1 MDNER
6 LSTQLVRDDRVVR
19 ENRTVQED
27 RVVREDRELTVWEPV
42 ERPLKEKAIIAG
54 ILAAIALVSLIF
66 LANLASSP
74 ETYQGIYT
82 TLDEKK
88 LNVMGLATTTTAA
101 SAAISALPN
110 DMGTPIADKLVD
122 FSSYFMVILAV
133 IYLEKFLLTT
143 LGFLG
148 FGILIP
154 VACALFAV
162 AVFLRRGTLTRVN
175 LQRLGTKLAAF
186 GLALALVVPVSV
198 WLTDN
203 VDDTFDESLAASNAA
218 AQEATEQLEESTQE
232 QAQEDPG
239 LLGGIA
245 NAVQEGWNG
254 LTQGAQQALDSLG
267 EQLNTMIDTLAVMIV
282 TSCLIPLLVLILFLQ
297 LVKIIT
303 GLDFGGATAV
313 MGAARTKGRAVARS
327 LHRPAQKG

>member
-1 MDNER
+1 MD
-6 LSTQLVRDDRVVR
+6 STQLSTVTVEAGQELVVM
-19 ENRTVQED
+19 EAAP
-27 RVVREDRELTVWEPV
+27 EP
-42 ERPLKEKAIIAG
+42 ERPLKEKAIIAAV
-54 ILAAIALVSLIF
+54 LAAVALVSLIVF
-66 LANLASSP
+66 ANIASNP
-74 ETYQGIYT
+74 ETYTGIIG

-88 LNVMGLATTTTAA
+88 GNVMVLATTTTAA

-203 VDDTFDESLAASNAA
+203 VDATFDESLAASNAA
-218 AQEATEQLEESTQE
+218 AQEATEQLEGSAQEQTQE
-232 QAQEDPG
+232 DQG

-245 NAVQEGWNG
+245 NAVQDGWNG
-254 LTQGAQQALDSLG
+254 LTQSAQQALDSLG
-267 EQLNTMIDTLAVMIV
+267 DQLNTMIDTLAVMIV

-313 MGAARTKGRAVARS
+313 MGAARTKGRAVASS
-327 LHRPAQKG
+327 LRRPVQKG

>member
-1 MDNER
+1 MD
-6 LSTQLVRDDRVVR
+6 STQLSTVTVEAGQELVVV
-19 ENRTVQED
+19 EAQ
-27 RVVREDRELTVWEPV
+27 PAP
-42 ERPLKEKAIIAG
+42 ERPLKEKAIIAAV
-54 ILAAIALVSLIF
+54 LAAVALVSLIVF
-66 LANLASSP
+66 ANIASNP
-74 ETYQGIYT
+74 ETYTGIIG

-88 LNVMGLATTTTAA
+88 GNVMVLATTTTAA

-203 VDDTFDESLAASNAA
+203 VDATFDESLAATSAA
-218 AQEATEQLEESTQE
+218 AQEATEQLEESTQ
-232 QAQEDPG
+232 AAPQEDQG

-245 NAVQEGWNG
+245 SAVQDGWNG

-267 EQLNTMIDTLAVMIV
+267 QQLNTMIDTLAVMIV

-313 MGAARTKGRAVARS
+313 MGAARTKGRSVASS
-327 LHRPAQKG
+327 LRRPAQKG

>member
-1 MDNER
+1 MD
-6 LSTQLVRDDRVVR
+6 STQLSTVTVEAGQELVVV
-19 ENRTVQED
+19 EA
-27 RVVREDRELTVWEPV
+27 EPEP
-42 ERPLKEKAIIAG
+42 ERPLKEKAIIAAV
-54 ILAAIALVSLIF
+54 LAAVALVSLIVF
-66 LANLASSP
+66 ANIASNP
-74 ETYQGIYT
+74 ETYTGIIG

-88 LNVMGLATTTTAA
+88 GNVMVLATTTTAA

-203 VDDTFDESLAASNAA
+203 VDATFDESLAAASAA
-218 AQEATEQLEESTQE
+218 AQEATEQLEENTQ
-232 QAQEDPG
+232 AAPQEDQG

-245 NAVQEGWNG
+245 SAVQEGWNG

-267 EQLNTMIDTLAVMIV
+267 DQLNTMIDTLAVMIV

-313 MGAARTKGRAVARS
+313 MGAARTKGRAVASS
-327 LHRPAQKG
+327 LRRPAQKG

>member
-1 MDNER
+1 MD
-6 LSTQLVRDDRVVR
+6 STQLSTVTVEAGQELVVV
-19 ENRTVQED
+19 EAAP
-27 RVVREDRELTVWEPV
+27 EP
-42 ERPLKEKAIIAG
+42 ERPLKEKAIIAAV
-54 ILAAIALVSLIF
+54 LAAVALVSLIVF
-66 LANLASSP
+66 ANIASNP
-74 ETYQGIYT
+74 ETYTGIIG

-88 LNVMGLATTTTAA
+88 GNVMVLATTTTAA

-203 VDDTFDESLAASNAA
+203 VDATFDESLAAASAA
-218 AQEATEQLEESTQE
+218 AQEATEQLEENTQE
-232 QAQEDPG
+232 QTQEDQG

-245 NAVQEGWNG
+245 SAVQEGWNG

-267 EQLNTMIDTLAVMIV
+267 QQLNTMIDTMAVMIV

-313 MGAARTKGRAVARS
+313 MGAARTKGRAVASS
-327 LHRPAQKG
+327 LRRPVQKG

>member
-1 MDNER
+1 MD
-6 LSTQLVRDDRVVR
+6 STQLSTVTVEAGQELVVM
-19 ENRTVQED
+19 EAAP
-27 RVVREDRELTVWEPV
+27 EP
-42 ERPLKEKAIIAG
+42 ERPLKEKAIIAAV
-54 ILAAIALVSLIF
+54 LAAVALVSLIVF
-66 LANLASSP
+66 ANIASNP
-74 ETYQGIYT
+74 ETYTGIIG

-88 LNVMGLATTTTAA
+88 GNVMVLATTTTAA
-101 SAAISALPN
+101 SAAISTLPN
-110 DMGTPIADKLVD
+110 DMGTPIAEKLVD

-203 VDDTFDESLAASNAA
+203 VDATFDESLAASNAA
-218 AQEATEQLEESTQE
+218 AQEATEQLEESAQE
-232 QAQEDPG
+232 QTQEDPG

-245 NAVQEGWNG
+245 SAVQEGWNG

-267 EQLNTMIDTLAVMIV
+267 DQLNTMIDTLAVMIV

-313 MGAARTKGRAVARS
+313 MGAARTKGRAVASS
-327 LHRPAQKG
+327 LRRPVQKD

>member
-1 MDNER
+1 MD
-6 LSTQLVRDDRVVR
+6 STQLSTVTVEAGQELVVV
-19 ENRTVQED
+19 EAQ
-27 RVVREDRELTVWEPV
+27 PAP
-42 ERPLKEKAIIAG
+42 ERPLKEKAIIAAV
-54 ILAAIALVSLIF
+54 LAAVALVSLIVF
-66 LANLASSP
+66 ANIASNP
-74 ETYQGIYT
+74 ETYTGIIG

-88 LNVMGLATTTTAA
+88 GNVMVLATTTTAA

-133 IYLEKFLLTT
+133 IYLEKFLLTI

-162 AVFLRRGTLTRVN
+162 AVFLRRGTLTRGN

-203 VDDTFDESLAASNAA
+203 VDATFDESLAASSAA
-218 AQEATEQLEESTQE
+218 AQEATEQLEESTQ
-232 QAQEDPG
+232 AAPQEDQG

-245 NAVQEGWNG
+245 SAVQDGWNG

-267 EQLNTMIDTLAVMIV
+267 QQLNTMIDTLAVMIV

-313 MGAARTKGRAVARS
+313 MGAARTKGRAVASS
-327 LHRPAQKG
+327 LRRPAQKG

>member
-1 MDNER
+1 MD
-6 LSTQLVRDDRVVR
+6 STQLSTVTVEAGQELVVV
-19 ENRTVQED
+19 EA
-27 RVVREDRELTVWEPV
+27 EPAP
-42 ERPLKEKAIIAG
+42 ERPLKEKAIIAAV
-54 ILAAIALVSLIF
+54 LAAVALVSLIVF
-66 LANLASSP
+66 ANIASNP
-74 ETYQGIYT
+74 ETYTGIIG

-88 LNVMGLATTTTAA
+88 GNVMVLATTTTAA

-203 VDDTFDESLAASNAA
+203 VDATFDESLAASNAA
-218 AQEATEQLEESTQE
+218 AQEATEQLEESAQEQTQE
-232 QAQEDPG
+232 DQG

-245 NAVQEGWNG
+245 SAVQDGWNG

-267 EQLNTMIDTLAVMIV
+267 DQLNTMIDTLAVMIV

-313 MGAARTKGRAVARS
+313 MGAARTKGRAVASS
-327 LHRPAQKG
+327 LRRPAQKG

>member
-1 MDNER
+1 MD
-6 LSTQLVRDDRVVR
+6 STQLSTVTVDAGQELVVV
-19 ENRTVQED
+19 EA
-27 RVVREDRELTVWEPV
+27 EPAP
-42 ERPLKEKAIIAG
+42 ERPLKEKAIIAAV
-54 ILAAIALVSLIF
+54 LAAVALVSLVVF
-66 LANLASSP
+66 ANIASNP
-74 ETYQGIYT
+74 ETYTGIID

-88 LNVMGLATTTTAA
+88 GNVMMLATTTTAA

-110 DMGTPIADKLVD
+110 DMGTPIAEKLVD

-148 FGILIP
+148 FGILAP
-154 VACALFAV
+154 AACALFAV

-203 VDDTFDESLAASNAA
+203 VDATFDESLAASNAA

-232 QAQEDPG
+232 QTQEDPG

-245 NAVQEGWNG
+245 NAVQDGWNG

-267 EQLNTMIDTLAVMIV
+267 EQLNTMIDTMAVMIV

>member
-1 MDNER
+1 MD
-6 LSTQLVRDDRVVR
+6 STQLSTVTVEAGQELVVV
-19 ENRTVQED
+19 EA
-27 RVVREDRELTVWEPV
+27 EPAP
-42 ERPLKEKAIIAG
+42 ERPLKEKAIIAAV
-54 ILAAIALVSLIF
+54 LAAVALVSLIVF
-66 LANLASSP
+66 ANIASNP
-74 ETYQGIYT
+74 ETYTGIIG

-88 LNVMGLATTTTAA
+88 GNVMVLATTTTAA

-203 VDDTFDESLAASNAA
+203 VDATFDESLAASNAA
-218 AQEATEQLEESTQE
+218 AQEATEQLEENTQE
-232 QAQEDPG
+232 QAQEDQG

-245 NAVQEGWNG
+245 SAVQEGWNG

-267 EQLNTMIDTLAVMIV
+267 DQLNTMIDTLAVMIV

-313 MGAARTKGRAVARS
+313 MGAARTKGRAVASS
-327 LHRPAQKG
+327 LRRPAQKG

>member
-1 MDNER
+1 MD
-6 LSTQLVRDDRVVR
+6 STQLSTVTVEAGQELVVV
-19 ENRTVQED
+19 EA
-27 RVVREDRELTVWEPV
+27 EPEP
-42 ERPLKEKAIIAG
+42 ERPLKEKAIIAAV
-54 ILAAIALVSLIF
+54 LAAVALVSLIVF
-66 LANLASSP
+66 ANIASNP
-74 ETYQGIYT
+74 ETYTGIIG

-88 LNVMGLATTTTAA
+88 GNVMVLATTTTAA

-203 VDDTFDESLAASNAA
+203 VDATFDESLAASNAA
-218 AQEATEQLEESTQE
+218 AQEATEQLEESAQEQTQE
-232 QAQEDPG
+232 DQG

-245 NAVQEGWNG
+245 SAVQEGWNG

-267 EQLNTMIDTLAVMIV
+267 DQLNTMIDTLAVMIV

-313 MGAARTKGRAVARS
+313 MGAARTKGRAVASS
-327 LHRPAQKG
+327 LRRPAQKG

>member
-1 MDNER
+1 MNSLPPSADTAVE
-6 LSTQLVRDDRVVR
+6 TQELVVV
-19 ENRTVQED
+19 
-27 RVVREDRELTVWEPV
+27 EPAPEP
-42 ERPLKEKAIIAG
+42 ERPLKEKAIIAAV
-54 ILAAIALVSLIF
+54 LAAVALVSLIVF
-66 LANLASSP
+66 ANIASNP
-74 ETYQGIYT
+74 ETYTGIIG

-88 LNVMGLATTTTAA
+88 GNVMVLATTTTAA

-203 VDDTFDESLAASNAA
+203 VDATFDESLAAASAA
-218 AQEATEQLEESTQE
+218 AQEATEQLEENAQEQTQE
-232 QAQEDPG
+232 DQG

-245 NAVQEGWNG
+245 SAVQEGWNG

-267 EQLNTMIDTLAVMIV
+267 QQLNTMIDTLAVMIV

-313 MGAARTKGRAVARS
+313 MGAARTKGRAVASS
-327 LHRPAQKG
+327 LRRPVQKG

>member
-1 MDNER
+1 MNSLPPSADTAVE
-6 LSTQLVRDDRVVR
+6 TQELVVV
-19 ENRTVQED
+19 
-27 RVVREDRELTVWEPV
+27 EPAPEP
-42 ERPLKEKAIIAG
+42 ERPLKEKAIIAAV
-54 ILAAIALVSLIF
+54 LAAVALVSLIVF
-66 LANLASSP
+66 ANIASNP
-74 ETYQGIYT
+74 ETYTGIIG

-88 LNVMGLATTTTAA
+88 GNVMVLATTTTAA

-203 VDDTFDESLAASNAA
+203 VDATFDESLAAASAA
-218 AQEATEQLEESTQE
+218 AQEAAEQLEESA
-232 QAQEDPG
+232 QAAPQEDQG

-245 NAVQEGWNG
+245 SAVQEGWNG

-267 EQLNTMIDTLAVMIV
+267 QQLNTMIDTLAVMIV

-313 MGAARTKGRAVARS
+313 MGAARTKGRAVASS
-327 LHRPAQKG
+327 LRRPVQKG

>member
-1 MDNER
+1 MD
-6 LSTQLVRDDRVVR
+6 STQLSTVTVEAGQELVVV
-19 ENRTVQED
+19 EA
-27 RVVREDRELTVWEPV
+27 EPAP
-42 ERPLKEKAIIAG
+42 ERPLKEKAIIAAV
-54 ILAAIALVSLIF
+54 LAAVALVSLIVF
-66 LANLASSP
+66 ANIASNP
-74 ETYQGIYT
+74 ETYTGIIG

-88 LNVMGLATTTTAA
+88 GNVMVLATTTTAA

-203 VDDTFDESLAASNAA
+203 VDATFDESLAAASAA
-218 AQEATEQLEESTQE
+218 AQEATEQLEENTK
-232 QAQEDPG
+232 AAPQEDQG

-245 NAVQEGWNG
+245 NAVQDGWNG

-267 EQLNTMIDTLAVMIV
+267 DQLNTMIDTLAVMIV

-313 MGAARTKGRAVARS
+313 MGAARTKGRAVASS
-327 LHRPAQKG
+327 LRRPVQKG

>member
-1 MDNER
+1 MD
-6 LSTQLVRDDRVVR
+6 STQLSTVTVEAGQELVVV
-19 ENRTVQED
+19 EAAP
-27 RVVREDRELTVWEPV
+27 EP
-42 ERPLKEKAIIAG
+42 ERPLKEKAIIAAV
-54 ILAAIALVSLIF
+54 LAAVALVSLIVF
-66 LANLASSP
+66 ANIASNP
-74 ETYQGIYT
+74 ETYTGIIG

-88 LNVMGLATTTTAA
+88 GNVMVLATTTTAA

-245 NAVQEGWNG
+245 SAVQEGWNG

>member
-1 MDNER
+1 MD
-6 LSTQLVRDDRVVR
+6 STQLSTVTVDAGQELVVV
-19 ENRTVQED
+19 EA
-27 RVVREDRELTVWEPV
+27 EPAP
-42 ERPLKEKAIIAG
+42 ERPLKEKAIIAAV
-54 ILAAIALVSLIF
+54 LAAVALISLLVFANIAS
-66 LANLASSP
+66 NP
-74 ETYQGIYT
+74 ETYTGIID

-88 LNVMGLATTTTAA
+88 GNVMMLATTTTAA

-110 DMGTPIADKLVD
+110 DMGTPIAEKLVD

-148 FGILIP
+148 FGILVP

-203 VDDTFDESLAASNAA
+203 VDATFDESLAASNAA
-218 AQEATEQLEESTQE
+218 AQQATEQLEESTQE
-232 QAQEDPG
+232 QAQEDTG

-245 NAVQEGWNG
+245 NAVQDGWNG

-267 EQLNTMIDTLAVMIV
+267 EQLNTMIDTMAVMIV

>member
-1 MDNER
+1 MD
-6 LSTQLVRDDRVVR
+6 STQLSTVTVEAGQELVVV
-19 ENRTVQED
+19 EA
-27 RVVREDRELTVWEPV
+27 EPAP
-42 ERPLKEKAIIAG
+42 ERPLKEKAIIAAV
-54 ILAAIALVSLIF
+54 LAAVALVSLIVF
-66 LANLASSP
+66 ANIASNP
-74 ETYQGIYT
+74 ETYTGIIG

-88 LNVMGLATTTTAA
+88 GNVMVLATTTTAA

-154 VACALFAV
+154 VACVLFAV
-162 AVFLRRGTLTRVN
+162 AVLLRRGTLTRVN

-203 VDDTFDESLAASNAA
+203 VDATFDESLAAASAA
-218 AQEATEQLEESTQE
+218 AQEATEQLEENTQE
-232 QAQEDPG
+232 QTQEDQG

-267 EQLNTMIDTLAVMIV
+267 QQLNTMIDTLAVMIV

-313 MGAARTKGRAVARS
+313 MGAARTKGRAVASS
-327 LHRPAQKG
+327 LRRPTQKG

>member
-1 MDNER
+1 MD
-6 LSTQLVRDDRVVR
+6 STQLSTVTVEAGQELVVV
-19 ENRTVQED
+19 EAAP
-27 RVVREDRELTVWEPV
+27 EP
-42 ERPLKEKAIIAG
+42 ERPLKEKAIIAAV
-54 ILAAIALVSLIF
+54 LAAVALVSLIVF
-66 LANLASSP
+66 ANIASNP
-74 ETYQGIYT
+74 ETYTGIIG

-88 LNVMGLATTTTAA
+88 GNVMVLATTTTAA

-203 VDDTFDESLAASNAA
+203 VDATFDESLAAASAA
-218 AQEATEQLEESTQE
+218 AQEATEQLEENTQE
-232 QAQEDPG
+232 QTQEDQG

-245 NAVQEGWNG
+245 SAVQEGWNG

-267 EQLNTMIDTLAVMIV
+267 EQLNTMIDTMAVMIV

-313 MGAARTKGRAVARS
+313 MGAARTKGRAVASS
-327 LHRPAQKG
+327 LRRPVQKG

>member
-1 MDNER
+1 M
-6 LSTQLVRDDRVVR
+6 
-19 ENRTVQED
+19 
-27 RVVREDRELTVWEPV
+27 
-42 ERPLKEKAIIAG
+42 
-54 ILAAIALVSLIF
+54 ALVSLIVF
-66 LANLASSP
+66 ANIASNP
-74 ETYQGIYT
+74 ETYTGIIG

-88 LNVMGLATTTTAA
+88 GNVMVLATTTTAA

-203 VDDTFDESLAASNAA
+203 VDATFDESLAASNAA

-232 QAQEDPG
+232 QAQEDTG

-313 MGAARTKGRAVARS
+313 MGAARTKGRAVASS
-327 LHRPAQKG
+327 LRRPVQKG

>member
-1 MDNER
+1 MD
-6 LSTQLVRDDRVVR
+6 STQLSTVTVEAGQELVVV
-19 ENRTVQED
+19 EAAP
-27 RVVREDRELTVWEPV
+27 EP
-42 ERPLKEKAIIAG
+42 ERPLKEKAIIAAV
-54 ILAAIALVSLIF
+54 LAAAALVSLIVF
-66 LANLASSP
+66 ANIASNP
-74 ETYQGIYT
+74 ETYTGIIG

-88 LNVMGLATTTTAA
+88 GNVMVLATTTTAA

-148 FGILIP
+148 FGILVP
-154 VACALFAV
+154 AACALFAV

-203 VDDTFDESLAASNAA
+203 VDATFDESLAASNAA
-218 AQEATEQLEESTQE
+218 AQQATEQLEESTQ
-232 QAQEDPG
+232 AAPQEDQG

-245 NAVQEGWNG
+245 SAVQEGWNG

-267 EQLNTMIDTLAVMIV
+267 DQLNTMIDTLAVMIV

-313 MGAARTKGRAVARS
+313 MGAARTKGRAVASS
-327 LHRPAQKG
+327 LRRPAQKG

>member
-1 MDNER
+1 MNSLPPSADTAVE
-6 LSTQLVRDDRVVR
+6 TQELVVV
-19 ENRTVQED
+19 
-27 RVVREDRELTVWEPV
+27 EPAPEP
-42 ERPLKEKAIIAG
+42 ERPLKEKAIIAAV
-54 ILAAIALVSLIF
+54 LAAVALVSLIVF
-66 LANLASSP
+66 ANIASNP
-74 ETYQGIYT
+74 ETYTGIIG

-88 LNVMGLATTTTAA
+88 GNVMVLATTTTAA

-203 VDDTFDESLAASNAA
+203 VDATFDESLAAASAA
-218 AQEATEQLEESTQE
+218 AQEATEQLEENTQE
-232 QAQEDPG
+232 QAQEDQG

-245 NAVQEGWNG
+245 SAVQEGWNG

-267 EQLNTMIDTLAVMIV
+267 QQLNTMTDTLAVMIV

-313 MGAARTKGRAVARS
+313 MGAARTKGRAVASS
-327 LHRPAQKG
+327 LRRPAQKG

>member
-1 MDNER
+1 MD
-6 LSTQLVRDDRVVR
+6 STQLSTVTVEAGQELVVV
-19 ENRTVQED
+19 EA
-27 RVVREDRELTVWEPV
+27 EPAP
-42 ERPLKEKAIIAG
+42 ERPLKEKAIIAAV
-54 ILAAIALVSLIF
+54 LAAVALVSLIVF
-66 LANLASSP
+66 ANIASNP
-74 ETYQGIYT
+74 ETYTGIIG

-88 LNVMGLATTTTAA
+88 GNVMVLATTTTAA

-203 VDDTFDESLAASNAA
+203 VDATFDESLAASNAA
-218 AQEATEQLEESTQE
+218 AQEATEQLEGSAQEQTQE
-232 QAQEDPG
+232 DQG

-245 NAVQEGWNG
+245 NAVQDGWNG
-254 LTQGAQQALDSLG
+254 LTQSAQQALDSLG
-267 EQLNTMIDTLAVMIV
+267 DQLNTMIDTLAVMIV

-313 MGAARTKGRAVARS
+313 MGAARTKGRAVASS
-327 LHRPAQKG
+327 LRRPVQKG

>member
-1 MDNER
+1 MD
-6 LSTQLVRDDRVVR
+6 STQLSTVTVEAGQELVVV
-19 ENRTVQED
+19 EAQ
-27 RVVREDRELTVWEPV
+27 PAP
-42 ERPLKEKAIIAG
+42 ERPLKEKAIIAAV
-54 ILAAIALVSLIF
+54 LAAVALVSLIVF
-66 LANLASSP
+66 ANIASNP
-74 ETYQGIYT
+74 ETYTGIIG

-88 LNVMGLATTTTAA
+88 GNVMVLATTTTAA

-133 IYLEKFLLTT
+133 IYLEKFLLTI

-162 AVFLRRGTLTRVN
+162 AVFLRRGTLTRGN

-203 VDDTFDESLAASNAA
+203 VDATFDESLAAASAA

-232 QAQEDPG
+232 QTQEDAG

-245 NAVQEGWNG
+245 NAVQDGWNG

-267 EQLNTMIDTLAVMIV
+267 QQLNTMIDTLAVMIV

-313 MGAARTKGRAVARS
+313 MGAARTKGRSVASS
-327 LHRPAQKG
+327 LRRPAQKG

>member
-1 MDNER
+1 MD
-6 LSTQLVRDDRVVR
+6 STQLSTVTVEAGQELVVM
-19 ENRTVQED
+19 EAAP
-27 RVVREDRELTVWEPV
+27 EP
-42 ERPLKEKAIIAG
+42 ERPLKEKAIIAAV
-54 ILAAIALVSLIF
+54 LAAVALVSLIVF
-66 LANLASSP
+66 ANIASNP
-74 ETYQGIYT
+74 ETYTGIIG

-88 LNVMGLATTTTAA
+88 GNVMVLATTTTAA

-203 VDDTFDESLAASNAA
+203 VDATFDESLAASNAA
-218 AQEATEQLEESTQE
+218 AQEATEQLEESAQEQTQE
-232 QAQEDPG
+232 DQG

-267 EQLNTMIDTLAVMIV
+267 DQLNTMIDTLAVMIV

-313 MGAARTKGRAVARS
+313 MGAARTKGRAVASS
-327 LHRPAQKG
+327 LRRPVQKG

>member
-1 MDNER
+1 MD
-6 LSTQLVRDDRVVR
+6 STQLSTVTVEAGQELVVM
-19 ENRTVQED
+19 EAAP
-27 RVVREDRELTVWEPV
+27 EP
-42 ERPLKEKAIIAG
+42 ERPLKEKAIIAAV
-54 ILAAIALVSLIF
+54 LAAVALVSLIVF
-66 LANLASSP
+66 ANIASNP
-74 ETYQGIYT
+74 ETYTGIIG

-88 LNVMGLATTTTAA
+88 GNVMMLATTTTAA

-203 VDDTFDESLAASNAA
+203 VDATFDESLAAASAA
-218 AQEATEQLEESTQE
+218 AQEATEQLEENTQE
-232 QAQEDPG
+232 QAQEDQG

-267 EQLNTMIDTLAVMIV
+267 DQLNTMIDTLAVMIV

-313 MGAARTKGRAVARS
+313 MGAARTKGRAVASS
-327 LHRPAQKG
+327 LRRPVQKG

>member
-1 MDNER
+1 MD
-6 LSTQLVRDDRVVR
+6 STQLSTVTVEAGQELVV
-19 ENRTVQED
+19 V
-27 RVVREDRELTVWEPV
+27 EPAPEP
-42 ERPLKEKAIIAG
+42 ERPLKEKAIIAAV
-54 ILAAIALVSLIF
+54 LAAVALVSLIVF
-66 LANLASSP
+66 ANIASNP
-74 ETYQGIYT
+74 ETYTGIIG

-88 LNVMGLATTTTAA
+88 GNVMVLATTTTAA

-175 LQRLGTKLAAF
+175 LRRLGTKLAAF

-203 VDDTFDESLAASNAA
+203 VDATFDESLAASNAA
-218 AQEATEQLEESTQE
+218 AQEATEQLKESAQE
-232 QAQEDPG
+232 QAQEDQG

-245 NAVQEGWNG
+245 SAVQEGWNG

-267 EQLNTMIDTLAVMIV
+267 DQLNTMIDTLAVMIV

-313 MGAARTKGRAVARS
+313 MGAARTKGRAVASS
-327 LHRPAQKG
+327 LRRPAQKG

>member
-1 MDNER
+1 MD
-6 LSTQLVRDDRVVR
+6 STQLSTVTVDAGQELVVV
-19 ENRTVQED
+19 EA
-27 RVVREDRELTVWEPV
+27 EPAP
-42 ERPLKEKAIIAG
+42 ERPLKEKAIIAAV
-54 ILAAIALVSLIF
+54 LAAVALVSLVVF
-66 LANLASSP
+66 ANIASNP
-74 ETYQGIYT
+74 ETYTGIID

-88 LNVMGLATTTTAA
+88 GNVMMLATTTTAA

-203 VDDTFDESLAASNAA
+203 VDATFDESLAAASAA
-218 AQEATEQLEESTQE
+218 AQEATEQLEENTQE
-232 QAQEDPG
+232 QTQEDQG

-245 NAVQEGWNG
+245 SAVQEGWNG

-267 EQLNTMIDTLAVMIV
+267 QQLNTMIDTLAVMIV

-313 MGAARTKGRAVARS
+313 MGAARTKGRAVASS
-327 LHRPAQKG
+327 LRRPVQKG

>member
-1 MDNER
+1 MNSLPPSADAAVG
-6 LSTQLVRDDRVVR
+6 TQELVVV
-19 ENRTVQED
+19 
-27 RVVREDRELTVWEPV
+27 EPAPEP
-42 ERPLKEKAIIAG
+42 ERPLKEKAIIAAV
-54 ILAAIALVSLIF
+54 LAAVALVSLIVF
-66 LANLASSP
+66 ANIASNP
-74 ETYQGIYT
+74 ETYTGIIG

-88 LNVMGLATTTTAA
+88 GNVMVLATTTTAA

-154 VACALFAV
+154 VACALFAA

-203 VDDTFDESLAASNAA
+203 VDATFDESLAAASAA
-218 AQEATEQLEESTQE
+218 AQEATEQLEESAQEQTQE
-232 QAQEDPG
+232 DQG

-245 NAVQEGWNG
+245 NAVQDGWNG

-267 EQLNTMIDTLAVMIV
+267 QQLNTMIDTLAVMIV

-313 MGAARTKGRAVARS
+313 MGAARTKGRAVASS
-327 LHRPAQKG
+327 LRRPASRE

>member
-1 MDNER
+1 MD
-6 LSTQLVRDDRVVR
+6 STQLSTVTVEAGQELVVV
-19 ENRTVQED
+19 EAAP
-27 RVVREDRELTVWEPV
+27 EP
-42 ERPLKEKAIIAG
+42 ERPLKEKAIIAAV
-54 ILAAIALVSLIF
+54 LAAVALVSLIVF
-66 LANLASSP
+66 ANIASNP
-74 ETYQGIYT
+74 ETYTGIIG

-88 LNVMGLATTTTAA
+88 GNVMVLATTTTAA

-203 VDDTFDESLAASNAA
+203 VDATFDESLAAASAA
-218 AQEATEQLEESTQE
+218 AQEATEQLEENTQ
-232 QAQEDPG
+232 AAPQEDQG

-245 NAVQEGWNG
+245 NAVQDGWNG

-267 EQLNTMIDTLAVMIV
+267 DQLNTMIDTLAVMIV

-313 MGAARTKGRAVARS
+313 MGAARTKGRAVASS
-327 LHRPAQKG
+327 LRRPVQKG

>member
-1 MDNER
+1 MD
-6 LSTQLVRDDRVVR
+6 STQLSTVTVEAGQELVVV
-19 ENRTVQED
+19 EA
-27 RVVREDRELTVWEPV
+27 EPAP
-42 ERPLKEKAIIAG
+42 ERPLKEKAIIAAV
-54 ILAAIALVSLIF
+54 LAAVALVSLIVF
-66 LANLASSP
+66 ANIASNP
-74 ETYQGIYT
+74 ETYTGIIG

-88 LNVMGLATTTTAA
+88 GNVMVLATTTTAA

-203 VDDTFDESLAASNAA
+203 VDATFDESLAASNAA
-218 AQEATEQLEESTQE
+218 AQEATEQLEESA
-232 QAQEDPG
+232 QAAPQEDQG

-245 NAVQEGWNG
+245 SAVQEGWNG

-267 EQLNTMIDTLAVMIV
+267 DQLNTMIDTLAVMIV

-313 MGAARTKGRAVARS
+313 MGAARTKGRAVASS
-327 LHRPAQKG
+327 LRRPVQKG

>member
-1 MDNER
+1 MD
-6 LSTQLVRDDRVVR
+6 STQLSTVTVEAGQELVVV
-19 ENRTVQED
+19 EAAP
-27 RVVREDRELTVWEPV
+27 EP
-42 ERPLKEKAIIAG
+42 ERPLKEKAIIAAV
-54 ILAAIALVSLIF
+54 LAAVALISLLVFANIAS
-66 LANLASSP
+66 NP
-74 ETYQGIYT
+74 ETYTGIID

-88 LNVMGLATTTTAA
+88 GNVMMLATTTTAA

-110 DMGTPIADKLVD
+110 DMGTPIAEKLVD

-148 FGILIP
+148 FGILVP
-154 VACALFAV
+154 AACALFAV

-203 VDDTFDESLAASNAA
+203 VDATFDESLAAASAA
-218 AQEATEQLEESTQE
+218 AQEATEQLEENTQ
-232 QAQEDPG
+232 AAPQEDQG

-245 NAVQEGWNG
+245 NAVQDGWNG

-267 EQLNTMIDTLAVMIV
+267 DQLNTMIDTLAVMIV

-313 MGAARTKGRAVARS
+313 MGAARTKGRAVASS
-327 LHRPAQKG
+327 LRRPVQKG

>member
-1 MDNER
+1 MD
-6 LSTQLVRDDRVVR
+6 STQLSTVTVEAGQELVVV
-19 ENRTVQED
+19 EA
-27 RVVREDRELTVWEPV
+27 EPAP
-42 ERPLKEKAIIAG
+42 ERPLKEKAIIAAV
-54 ILAAIALVSLIF
+54 LAAVALVSLIVF
-66 LANLASSP
+66 ANIASNP
-74 ETYQGIYT
+74 ETYTGIIG

-88 LNVMGLATTTTAA
+88 GNVMVLATTTTAA

-203 VDDTFDESLAASNAA
+203 VDATFDESLAASNAA
-218 AQEATEQLEESTQE
+218 AQEATEQLEENTQE
-232 QAQEDPG
+232 QAQEDQG

-267 EQLNTMIDTLAVMIV
+267 QQLNTMIDTLAVMIV

-313 MGAARTKGRAVARS
+313 MGAARTKGRAVASS
-327 LHRPAQKG
+327 LRRPAQKG

>member
-1 MDNER
+1 MD
-6 LSTQLVRDDRVVR
+6 STQLSTVTVDAGQELVVV
-19 ENRTVQED
+19 EA
-27 RVVREDRELTVWEPV
+27 EPAP
-42 ERPLKEKAIIAG
+42 ERPLKEKAIIAAV
-54 ILAAIALVSLIF
+54 LAAVALVSLVVF
-66 LANLASSP
+66 ANIASNP
-74 ETYQGIYT
+74 ETYTGIID

-88 LNVMGLATTTTAA
+88 GNVMMLATTTTAA

-110 DMGTPIADKLVD
+110 DMGTPIAEKLVD

-148 FGILIP
+148 FGILVP

-203 VDDTFDESLAASNAA
+203 VDATFDESLAASNAA

-267 EQLNTMIDTLAVMIV
+267 EQLNTMIDTMAVMIV

>member
-1 MDNER
+1 MD
-6 LSTQLVRDDRVVR
+6 STQLSTVTVEAGQELVVM
-19 ENRTVQED
+19 EAAP
-27 RVVREDRELTVWEPV
+27 EP
-42 ERPLKEKAIIAG
+42 ERPLKEKAIIAAV
-54 ILAAIALVSLIF
+54 LAAVALVSLIVF
-66 LANLASSP
+66 ANIASNP
-74 ETYQGIYT
+74 ETYTGIIG

-88 LNVMGLATTTTAA
+88 GNVMMLATTTTAA
-101 SAAISALPN
+101 SAALSALPN

-186 GLALALVVPVSV
+186 GLALALVAPVSV

-203 VDDTFDESLAASNAA
+203 VDATFDESLAASNAA
-218 AQEATEQLEESTQE
+218 AQEATEQLEESAQEQTQE
-232 QAQEDPG
+232 DQG

-245 NAVQEGWNG
+245 SAVQEGWNG

-267 EQLNTMIDTLAVMIV
+267 QQLNTMIDTLAVMIV

-313 MGAARTKGRAVARS
+313 MGAARTKGRAVASS
-327 LHRPAQKG
+327 LRRPVQKG

>member
-1 MDNER
+1 MD
-6 LSTQLVRDDRVVR
+6 STQLSTVTVEAGQELVVV
-19 ENRTVQED
+19 EA
-27 RVVREDRELTVWEPV
+27 EPAP
-42 ERPLKEKAIIAG
+42 ERPLKEKAIIAAV
-54 ILAAIALVSLIF
+54 LAAVALVSLIVF
-66 LANLASSP
+66 ANIASNP
-74 ETYQGIYT
+74 ETYTGIIG

-88 LNVMGLATTTTAA
+88 GNVMVLATTTTAA

-203 VDDTFDESLAASNAA
+203 VDATFDESLAAASAA
-218 AQEATEQLEESTQE
+218 AQEATEQLEESAQEQTQE
-232 QAQEDPG
+232 DQG

-245 NAVQEGWNG
+245 NAVQDGWNG

-267 EQLNTMIDTLAVMIV
+267 DQLNTMIDTLAVMIV

-313 MGAARTKGRAVARS
+313 MGAARTKGRAVASS
-327 LHRPAQKG
+327 LRRPAQKG

>member
-1 MDNER
+1 MNSLPPSADTAVE
-6 LSTQLVRDDRVVR
+6 T
-19 ENRTVQED
+19 
-27 RVVREDRELTVWEPV
+27 RELVVVEPAPEP
-42 ERPLKEKAIIAG
+42 ERPLKEKAIIAAV
-54 ILAAIALVSLIF
+54 LAAVALVSLIVF
-66 LANLASSP
+66 ANIASNP
-74 ETYQGIYT
+74 ETYTGIIG

-88 LNVMGLATTTTAA
+88 GNVMVLATTTTAA

-203 VDDTFDESLAASNAA
+203 VDATFDESLAAASAA
-218 AQEATEQLEESTQE
+218 AQEATEQLEENTQ
-232 QAQEDPG
+232 AAPQEDQG

-245 NAVQEGWNG
+245 SAVQEGWNG

-267 EQLNTMIDTLAVMIV
+267 QQLNTMIDTLAVMIV

-313 MGAARTKGRAVARS
+313 MGAARTKGRAVASS
-327 LHRPAQKG
+327 LRRPASRE

>member
-1 MDNER
+1 MD
-6 LSTQLVRDDRVVR
+6 STQLSTVTVEAGQELVVV
-19 ENRTVQED
+19 EAAP
-27 RVVREDRELTVWEPV
+27 EP
-42 ERPLKEKAIIAG
+42 ERPLKEKAIIAAV
-54 ILAAIALVSLIF
+54 LAAVALVSLIVF
-66 LANLASSP
+66 ANIASNP
-74 ETYQGIYT
+74 ETYTGIIG

-88 LNVMGLATTTTAA
+88 GNVMVLATTTTAA

-203 VDDTFDESLAASNAA
+203 VDATFDESLAASNAA
-218 AQEATEQLEESTQE
+218 AQEATEQLEESAQE
-232 QAQEDPG
+232 QAQEDQG

-267 EQLNTMIDTLAVMIV
+267 DQLNTMIDTLAVMIV

-313 MGAARTKGRAVARS
+313 MSAARTKGRAVASS
-327 LHRPAQKG
+327 LRRPVQKG

>member
-1 MDNER
+1 MD
-6 LSTQLVRDDRVVR
+6 STQLSTVTVEAGQELVVV
-19 ENRTVQED
+19 EA
-27 RVVREDRELTVWEPV
+27 EPAP
-42 ERPLKEKAIIAG
+42 ERPLKEKAIIAAV
-54 ILAAIALVSLIF
+54 LAAVALVSLIVF
-66 LANLASSP
+66 ANIASNP
-74 ETYQGIYT
+74 ETYTGIIG

-88 LNVMGLATTTTAA
+88 GNVMVLATTTTAA

-203 VDDTFDESLAASNAA
+203 VDATFDESLAASNAA
-218 AQEATEQLEESTQE
+218 AQEATEQLEENTQE
-232 QAQEDPG
+232 QAQEDQG

-245 NAVQEGWNG
+245 NAVQDGWNG

-267 EQLNTMIDTLAVMIV
+267 QQLNTMIDTLAVMIV

-313 MGAARTKGRAVARS
+313 MGAARTKGRAVASS
-327 LHRPAQKG
+327 LRRPVQKG

>member
-1 MDNER
+1 MNSLPPSADTAVE
-6 LSTQLVRDDRVVR
+6 TQELVVV
-19 ENRTVQED
+19 
-27 RVVREDRELTVWEPV
+27 EPAPEP
-42 ERPLKEKAIIAG
+42 ERPLKEKAIIAAV
-54 ILAAIALVSLIF
+54 IAAVALVSLIVF
-66 LANLASSP
+66 ANIASNP
-74 ETYQGIYT
+74 ETYTGIIG

-88 LNVMGLATTTTAA
+88 GNVMVLATTTTAA

-203 VDDTFDESLAASNAA
+203 VDATFDESLAAASAA

-232 QAQEDPG
+232 QTQEDAG

-245 NAVQEGWNG
+245 NAVQDGWNG

-267 EQLNTMIDTLAVMIV
+267 QQLNTMIDTLAVMIV

-313 MGAARTKGRAVARS
+313 MGAARTKGRAVASS
-327 LHRPAQKG
+327 LRRPVQKG

>member
-1 MDNER
+1 MNSLPPSADTAVE
-6 LSTQLVRDDRVVR
+6 TQELVVV
-19 ENRTVQED
+19 
-27 RVVREDRELTVWEPV
+27 EPAPEP
-42 ERPLKEKAIIAG
+42 ERPLKEKAIIAAV
-54 ILAAIALVSLIF
+54 LAAVALVSLIVF
-66 LANLASSP
+66 ANIASNP
-74 ETYQGIYT
+74 ETYTGIIG

-88 LNVMGLATTTTAA
+88 GNVMVLATTTTAA

-175 LQRLGTKLAAF
+175 LQRLGTKLATF

-203 VDDTFDESLAASNAA
+203 VDATFDESLAAASAA
-218 AQEATEQLEESTQE
+218 AQEATEQLEENAQEQTQE
-232 QAQEDPG
+232 DQG

-245 NAVQEGWNG
+245 SAVQEGWNG

-267 EQLNTMIDTLAVMIV
+267 QQLNTMIDTLAVMIV

-313 MGAARTKGRAVARS
+313 MGAARTKGRAVASS
-327 LHRPAQKG
+327 LRRPVQKG

>member
-1 MDNER
+1 MD
-6 LSTQLVRDDRVVR
+6 STQLSTVTVEAGQELVVV
-19 ENRTVQED
+19 EA
-27 RVVREDRELTVWEPV
+27 EPAP
-42 ERPLKEKAIIAG
+42 ERPLKEKAIIAAV
-54 ILAAIALVSLIF
+54 LAAVALVSLIVF
-66 LANLASSP
+66 VNDAATP
-74 ETYQGIYT
+74 EIYT
-82 TLDEKK
+82 GIIGTLDEKK
-88 LNVMGLATTTTAA
+88 GNVMVLATTTTAA